1 MKKILVATDGSEKSK
16 HAMEEAASLAKAFD
30 AEITVISV
38 SQDTQFYIGDQTFGS
53 GHMFVLQEDIEKAVK
68 QILKRASE
76 FFAEK
81 GLEVKTVLGKGYPA
95 DVICET
101 AEEGEFDLIVLGSRG
116 LGSIKGFILGSVSSR
131 VAHHCKRNV
140 LIVK

>member
-16 HAMEEAASLAKAFD
+16 HAMEQAASLAKAFD

-68 QILKRASE
+68 QILKRCQRVFRRKRTGSQNCPR
-76 FFAEK
+76 K
-81 GLEVKTVLGKGYPA
+81 RVSGG
-95 DVICET
+95 C
-101 AEEGEFDLIVLGSRG
+101 DL
-116 LGSIKGFILGSVSSR
+116 
-131 VAHHCKRNV
+131 RNC
-140 LIVK
+140 

>member
-1 MKKILVATDGSEKSK
+1 MKKILVATDGSQKSK
-16 HAMEEAASLAKAFD
+16 HAMEEAASLAKALD
-30 AEITVISV
+30 AEITVLSV

-53 GHMFVLQEDIEKAVK
+53 GHMFVIQEDIEKAVK
-68 QILKRASE
+68 QILKKASE
-76 FFAEK
+76 FFSEK

-101 AEEGEFDLIVLGSRG
+101 AEDGDFDLVVMGSRG

-131 VAHHCKRNV
+131 VAHHCKKSV

>member
-101 AEEGEFDLIVLGSRG
+101 AEEGQFDLIVMGSRG

>member
-16 HAMEEAASLAKAFD
+16 HAMEEAAALAKAFD
-30 AEITVISV
+30 AEITVVSV

-101 AEEGEFDLIVLGSRG
+101 ADEGDFDLIVMGSRG

-131 VAHHCKRNV
+131 VAHHCKKNV

>member
-16 HAMEEAASLAKAFD
+16 HAMEQAASLAKAFD

-101 AEEGEFDLIVLGSRG
+101 AEEGDFDVIVLGSRG

-131 VAHHCKRNV
+131 VAHHCKRSV
-140 LIVK
+140 MIVK

>member
-101 AEEGEFDLIVLGSRG
+101 AEEGQFDLIVLGSRG

-131 VAHHCKRNV
+131 VAHHCKKNV

>member
-30 AEITVISV
+30 AEITVLSV

-76 FFAEK
+76 FFAEHD
-81 GLEVKTVLGKGYPA
+81 LEVKTVLGKGYPA

-101 AEEGEFDLIVLGSRG
+101 ADEGEFDLIVMGSRG

-131 VAHHCKRNV
+131 VAHHCKKNV

>member
-16 HAMEEAASLAKAFD
+16 HAMEEAANLAKAFD
-30 AEITVISV
+30 AEITVVSV

-68 QILKRASE
+68 QILKKASD

-81 GLEVKTVLGKGYPA
+81 GLTVKTVLGKGYPA

-101 AEEGEFDLIVLGSRG
+101 ADEGDFDLIVLGSRG
-116 LGSIKGFILGSVSSR
+116 LGSITGFILGSVSSR
-131 VAHHCKRNV
+131 VAHHCKKNV